1 MKKKKSRHS
10 DINMRHCDIN
20 CDIATLT
27 CVIDH
32 KEEWLNCKRSYWNV
46 IKVQATTNKK
56 KQQICH
62 YYHGNRFHGRTINF
76 IAYPKK
82 HVKTYQCLLTLPQCF
97 MKA

>member
-56 KQQICH
+56 K
-62 YYHGNRFHGRTINF
+62 
-76 IAYPKK
+76 
-82 HVKTYQCLLTLPQCF
+82 KTNMPLLSWEQVSWENN
-97 MKA
+97 